1 MINNFK
7 RNNKMMDPGAFSVR
21 GDSKKAVRN
30 AVEVIRVAKS
40 ADGSISHDNAQ
51 LCIDKL
57 SNILDERI
65 YYGADGVVGMGGLLS
80 AATNTLTAI
89 TTTDMSTAA
98 SVLKALKDAAAAA
111 GANVLPEIADR
122 KDAHD
127 EANAQNLYKLSV
139 LGAKE
144 GAAEGLTTLLGRAIT
159 DVILNDVG
167 TGLKKKVDDYQ
178 LSDLVKAVVDSASR
192 PMYTDVAAHYAE
204 NFNFRFE
211 FRSRCVTQLEILRS
225 RNARLRK
232 YGIVM
237 GEDIVAMVIIRNLEW
252 AAEQD

>member
-1 MINNFK
+1 M
-7 RNNKMMDPGAFSVR
+7 
-21 GDSKKAVRN
+21 
-30 AVEVIRVAKS
+30 
-40 ADGSISHDNAQ
+40 
-51 LCIDKL
+51 
-57 SNILDERI
+57 
-65 YYGADGVVGMGGLLS
+65 
-80 AATNTLTAI
+80 
-89 TTTDMSTAA
+89 
-98 SVLKALKDAAAAA
+98 
-111 GANVLPEIADR
+111 
-122 KDAHD
+122 
-127 EANAQNLYKLSV
+127 

-144 GAAEGLTTLLGRAIT
+144 GAAEGLTMLFGRAIT

-167 TGLKKKVDDYQ
+167 TGLKKKVDAYQ

-204 NFNFRFE
+204 NLNFRFE

-225 RNARLRK
+225 RNARLQK